1 MEAALEVANPTGSA
15 GVVVPG
21 LEQVQQ
27 PQKAVAQEAAAAEP
41 GASGGARVGGSTCH
55 QCRQKLRGLAASCKQ
70 LNKKG
75 KPCPIKYCCKCLRN
89 RYGEDVEEVAKDESW
104 ACPKCKDICNCSL
117 CMKKKGLQPTG
128 ALAHTAKA
136 SGCGSVHELLGKG
149 SEVVAELQ
157 KSSQKTRS
165 ASLKNNPKRA
175 LEPAAD
181 AAAEPLADRNENLCI
196 DFNAVSSFPV
206 EKKLKRKG
214 TVNNGVPLMKHENP
228 ATPKIVVLPRGTPV
242 TSVAGAE
249 LEPEDVGPALQF
261 IEFCSTFSE
270 IFQVRKGQPE
280 KILHDIAGG
289 RGLRVV
295 SSLVAE
301 FHINLL
307 SIIQE
312 GRRMKP
318 VAYSRDTDAWII
330 AVGKCISESTF
341 VPKELPLDCLSK
353 GVWGYKNL
361 SPSSKLH
368 ILNFLCDES
377 LSTQKSRSCMPA
389 KVENVSKKVLSAEE
403 KEKKPEEE
411 TKNNMDKATLLKTEG
426 AALTIEENKND
437 ISQIKEAAKVK
448 HAAINATLEKKH
460 GSFLGM
466 KPVVVVK
473 GAAYWKL
480 DGYDNNAT
488 MMLQDFD
495 TDDSMENK
503 DKWFVLNED
512 EHKMVEDYVSKGG
525 MKYAIASCDKAPAV
539 GG

>member
-1 MEAALEVANPTGSA
+1 MEAALEIANLTGSA

-21 LEQVQQ
+21 LEQ
-27 PQKAVAQEAAAAEP
+27 PQEAVAQEAAAAEP
-41 GASGGARVGGSTCH
+41 GASGGARVGGTTCH

-70 LNKKG
+70 LKKKG
-75 KPCPIKYCCKCLRN
+75 KLCPIQYCCKCLRN

-104 ACPKCKDICNCSL
+104 VCPKCKSICNCSL

-157 KSSQKTRS
+157 KNSQKARS
-165 ASLKNNPKRA
+165 VSLKKPPKRA
-175 LEPAAD
+175 LEPAA
-181 AAAEPLADRNENLCI
+181 AAAEPLADWNDNLCI
-196 DFNAVSSFPV
+196 EFNAVSSFPV

-214 TVNNGVPLMKHENP
+214 TVNNGVTLMKHENP
-228 ATPKIVVLPRGTPV
+228 ATPNIVVVLPRGTPV

-295 SSLVAE
+295 PSLVAE

-318 VAYSRDTDAWII
+318 VAYSKDTDAWII

-377 LSTQKSRSCMPA
+377 LSTQKLKSCMLD
-389 KVENVSKKVLSAEE
+389 KVENVSRKVLSAEE
-403 KEKKPEEE
+403 KDKKPEEE
-411 TKNNMDKATLLKTEG
+411 TKNNMDEATLLKTEV
-426 AALTIEENKND
+426 AALTSEENNNG
-437 ISQIKEAAKVK
+437 ISQIKEASTVK
-448 HAAINATLEKKH
+448 HAAINEKKH
-460 GSFLGM
+460 GYFLAM
-466 KPVVVVK
+466 KPVVVIK

-480 DGYDNNAT
+480 DGYDNNVT

-525 MKYAIASCDKAPAV
+525 MEYAIASCDKAPAAE
-539 GG
+539 G